1 MQWGAQ
7 QQDFV
12 MSEMKF
18 EKDSSS
24 PCVRLFIELLRRGVG
39 DVTQSESRTLFHLD
53 ESVAVSDAV
62 FVTERAPAF
71 ESKPGGLR
79 R

>member
-24 PCVRLFIELLRRGVG
+24 PCVRLFIELLLRGVG

>member
-1 MQWGAQ
+1 
-7 QQDFV
+7 

-24 PCVRLFIELLRRGVG
+24 PCVRLFIELLLRGVG

>member
-24 PCVRLFIELLRRGVG
+24 PCVRLFIELLLRGVG

-62 FVTERAPAF
+62 FVTERAPTF